1 MAINLD
7 FLSDRTT
14 KDRAQKYVYADLH
27 LDFKLQSSLSNSY
40 LSDPGTQLKD
50 VNIDYDI
57 RAIETSIRNIFNT
70 KPGEK
75 ILNPAFGL
83 DLNQYLFEPI
93 SEDTAREIGNTIL
106 EQLPLYEPRVIL
118 NSIDIVAK
126 ENNDEYIVTMSITVP
141 ELNNLYTD
149 IKGVL
154 DTQGFRY
161 N

>member
-7 FLSDRTT
+7 FLSDRST

-27 LDFKLQSSLSNSY
+27 MDFKLQSSLSNSY

-50 VNIDYDI
+50 VNIDYDV

-83 DLNQYLFEPI
+83 DLGQYLFEPI

-106 EQLPLYEPRVIL
+106 EQLPLYEPRVNL

-126 ENNDEYIVTMSITVP
+126 ENNNEYIVTMSITVP

>member
-7 FLSDRTT
+7 FLSDQST

-27 LDFKLQSSLSNSY
+27 LDFKLQSSLSNNY
-40 LSDPGTQLKD
+40 LRDPGTQLKD
-50 VNIDYDI
+50 VNIDYDV

-83 DLNQYLFEPI
+83 DLSQYLFEPI
-93 SEDTAREIGNTIL
+93 SEETAREIGNAVL

-126 ENNDEYIVTMSITVP
+126 ENNNEYIVTMSITVP

>member
-7 FLSDRTT
+7 FLSDRST

-27 LDFKLQSSLSNSY
+27 MDFKLQSSLSNSY

-50 VNIDYDI
+50 VNIDYDV

-126 ENNDEYIVTMSITVP
+126 ENNNEYIVTMSITVP

>member
-7 FLSDRTT
+7 FLSDRST

-126 ENNDEYIVTMSITVP
+126 ENNNEYIVTMSITVP

>member
-1 MAINLD
+1 MD
-7 FLSDRTT
+7 
-14 KDRAQKYVYADLH
+14 
-27 LDFKLQSSLSNSY
+27 KLQSSLSNSY

-126 ENNDEYIVTMSITVP
+126 ENNNEYIVTMSITVP

>member
-7 FLSDRTT
+7 FLSDRST

-27 LDFKLQSSLSNSY
+27 MDFKLQSSLSNSY

-50 VNIDYDI
+50 VNIDYDV

-83 DLNQYLFEPI
+83 DLSQYLFEPI

-106 EQLPLYEPRVIL
+106 EQLPLYEPRVNL

-126 ENNDEYIVTMSITVP
+126 ENNNEYIVTMSITVP

>member
-7 FLSDRTT
+7 FLSDRST

-27 LDFKLQSSLSNSY
+27 MDFKLQSSLSNSY

-50 VNIDYDI
+50 VNIDYDV

-106 EQLPLYEPRVIL
+106 EQLPLYETRVIL

-126 ENNDEYIVTMSITVP
+126 ENNNEYIVTMSITVP

>member
-1 MAINLD
+1 
-7 FLSDRTT
+7 
-14 KDRAQKYVYADLH
+14 
-27 LDFKLQSSLSNSY
+27 LDFKLQSSLSNNY

-50 VNIDYDI
+50 VNIDYDV

-83 DLNQYLFEPI
+83 DLSQYLFEPI
-93 SEDTAREIGNTIL
+93 SEETAREIGNTVL

-126 ENNDEYIVTMSITVP
+126 ENNNEYIVTMSITVP

>member
-7 FLSDRTT
+7 FLSDQST
-14 KDRAQKYVYADLH
+14 KDRSQKYVYADLH
-27 LDFKLQSSLSNSY
+27 LDFKLQSSLSNNY
-40 LSDPGTQLKD
+40 LSDTGTQLKD
-50 VNIDYDI
+50 VNIDYDV

-83 DLNQYLFEPI
+83 DLSQYLFEPI
-93 SEDTAREIGNTIL
+93 SEETAREIGNAVL

-126 ENNDEYIVTMSITVP
+126 ENNNEYIVTMSITVP

>member
-7 FLSDRTT
+7 FLSDQTT
-14 KDRAQKYVYADLH
+14 KDRAQSYVYADLH
-27 LDFKLQSSLSNSY
+27 LDFKLQSSLSNKF
-40 LSDPGTQLKD
+40 LNDPGTQYKD
-50 VNIDYDI
+50 VNVDYDI
-57 RAIETSIRNIFNT
+57 RAIENSIKNIFNT

-83 DLNQYLFEPI
+83 DLGQFLFEPI
-93 SEDTAREIGNTIL
+93 SEETAREIGNTIL
-106 EQLPLYEPRVIL
+106 EQLPLYEPRVTL
-118 NSIDIVAK
+118 NSIDIIGR
-126 ENNDEYIVTMSITVP
+126 ENENEYIVTMSITIP
-141 ELNNLYTD
+141 ELNNLNTQ

>member
-7 FLSDRTT
+7 FLSDRST

-50 VNIDYDI
+50 VNIDYDV

-126 ENNDEYIVTMSITVP
+126 ENNNEYIVTMSITVP

-149 IKGVL
+149 IKE
-154 DTQGFRY
+154 Y
-161 N
+161 

>member
-7 FLSDRTT
+7 FLSDRST

-50 VNIDYDI
+50 VNIDYDV

-126 ENNDEYIVTMSITVP
+126 ENNNEYIVTMSITVP